1 MVVVVWVEGVDRELQ
16 LVELRVVVVEAGE
29 SGSGGSSGGGE
40 GVEGVEGR
48 SSSSRL
54 LIRSSKDGRALSR
67 GLPNPNIRYA
77 KRII

>member
-1 MVVVVWVEGVDRELQ
+1 MVVVVWVEGMDRELQ
-16 LVELRVVVVEAGE
+16 LVELRVVEVETGE
-29 SGSGGSSGGGE
+29 SGSGGSSGGG
-40 GVEGVEGR
+40 EGVEGR

-77 KRII
+77 QRIK